1 MKKEDAQKMVCP
13 IIYEAGHCCKTDK
26 CMLWRKKRLTNNLG
40 EVIIFSDEGY
50 CGLGGDD
57 EK

>member
-13 IIYEAGHCCKTDK
+13 IIYEAGDCCKTDK
-26 CMLWRKKRLTNNLG
+26 CMLWRKKRIKNGMG
-40 EVIIFSDEGY
+40 EIITFLDEGY